1 MGALGPLYS
10 SMPATVGH
18 TEHYF
23 SERHVQLDTRGT
35 LKIDSGSKWGF
46 GVRVITLSHSN
57 DKGTSGPNWATT
69 VDRPVTVDAGA
80 WIGSYAI
87 LYNCHIGARAVV
99 ALGSVVRSQNVA
111 PDTMVA
117 GNPARVIAR
126 FVDGKWSY
134 LDDKLEC
141 LA

>member
-1 MGALGPLYS
+1 MSNLGPLYS
-10 SMPATVGH
+10 SMPTTVGH

-23 SERHVQLDTRGT
+23 AERHIQLDTRGT
-35 LKIDSGSKWGF
+35 LKIDPDSKWGF
-46 GVRVITLSHSN
+46 GVKVITLSHSN
-57 DKGTSGPNWATT
+57 AGGTEGENWSTT
-69 VDRPVTVDAGA
+69 VDRPVIVEAGA

-99 ALGSVVRSQNVA
+99 ALGTVVRSQVIA
-111 PDTMVA
+111 SDVMVA

-126 FVDGKWSY
+126 FVGGAWSY
-134 LDDKLEC
+134 LGDKLEY